1 MARDPVRDYLMTQRD
16 ALTTTEPA
24 ARSGDEDSVHDMRVA
39 VRRLRSTL
47 RTFRGIWGRDAVDPI
62 RAELAWFG
70 RRLGGV
76 RDAQVM
82 AGRLDEAIHA
92 EPPEVVFG
100 PVAARVRQR
109 FAAEGAEGLAR
120 LEKALDSGRYRRLR
134 ARLDRLVEGGQ
145 RPKRR
150 WVDRRIHR
158 DLRRADAML
167 DAALARPVD
176 DPDRDRTLHD
186 ARKAYKRG
194 RYAVEVRGRKRRRLV
209 KRLKALQ
216 DVLGT
221 HQDAVITRGVLR
233 EQAVRAYLGR
243 ENTFTYGLL
252 YGRQLAAADEAERK
266 VPAAAE
272 AARRRKLR
280 RW

>member
-1 MARDPVRDYLMTQRD
+1 MARDPVHDYLIDQRD
-16 ALTTTEPA
+16 ALTRTEPA
-24 ARSGDEDSVHDMRVA
+24 VRDGDVDSVHDMRVA

-47 RTFRGIWGRDAVDPI
+47 RTFRGSWGRAAVDPI
-62 RAELAWFG
+62 RAELSWFG
-70 RRLGGV
+70 GRLGRV

-82 AGRLDEAIHA
+82 SARLDEAIHA

-109 FAAEGAEGLAR
+109 FAAEGAEALAR

-134 ARLDRLVEGGQ
+134 TRLDRLIEDGS
-145 RPKRR
+145 RPKKK
-150 WVDRRIHR
+150 WVDRRIHK
-158 DLRRADAML
+158 DLERADDML
-167 DAALARPVD
+167 DAALARPAD
-176 DPDRDRTLHD
+176 DPGRDQALHD

-194 RYAVEVRGRKRRRLV
+194 RYAVEVRAPKGRPLV

-216 DVLGT
+216 DVLGA
-221 HQDAVITRGVLR
+221 HQDATVTRQVLR
-233 EQAVRAYLGR
+233 AHAVRAYVDR

-252 YGRQLAAADEAERK
+252 YGRQLAAAEESERD

-272 AARRRKLR
+272 AARRRKVR

>member
-1 MARDPVRDYLMTQRD
+1 MARDPVRGYLAAQRD

-24 ARSGDEDSVHDMRVA
+24 ARNGDMESVHDMRVA

-70 RRLGGV
+70 GRLGRV

-82 AGRLDEAIHA
+82 AGRLDEAVHA

-109 FAAEGAEGLAR
+109 FAAEGAEALAR
-120 LEKALDSGRYRRLR
+120 LGKALDSGRYRRLR
-134 ARLDRLVEGGQ
+134 TRLDRLIEGGP
-145 RPKRR
+145 RPKAG
-150 WVDRRIHR
+150 WVDRHIRR

-167 DAALARPVD
+167 DAALARPAD
-176 DPDRDRTLHD
+176 DPGRDQALHD

-194 RYAVEVRGRKRRRLV
+194 RYAVEVRAPKGRPLV

-216 DVLGT
+216 DLLGA
-221 HQDAVITRGVLR
+221 HQDATVTRRVLR
-233 EQAVRAYLGR
+233 EHAVRAYQGR

-252 YGRQLAAADEAERK
+252 YGRQLAAAREAERK
-266 VPAAAE
+266 VPAAAG
-272 AARRRKLR
+272 AARRRNVR